1 MTGLSA
7 SEKKE
12 EKKSDGK
19 GYAPLR
25 KSPVAP
31 HLQWKMHDVGNLRVV
46 ITNFGMIGG
55 WDDNFTAIEDF
66 IGCEYPAGSGIQHL
80 TAGGIWVG
88 AIVDTSTEPGVV
100 KEIVKVTEGYEGWA
114 GDQQNY
120 LREEM
125 YPGYAKADSIWVLSK
140 STPDL
145 PAGWAQYWGNFVH
158 KPVAD
163 QDFVCRYYDTVYN
176 KPNLVH
182 IPLGVQT
189 LQRTYAWAGGYADA
203 IVFLDFTFI
212 NMRPKTLKQAY
223 IGFFMD
229 MDVGPIRMNK
239 DKGWGP
245 RNFWAD
251 NYTAYMDENLTAYI
265 DNPIDKPSTPLGVTI
280 VKTPK
285 PLDSLK
291 VSFHWYDGSESP
303 DPDTKRYE
311 YLSDGIKMPSQSK
324 SSLNDT
330 RFLFGFGPFD
340 IKGGDSLRL
349 ITAMVSGMTVTE
361 MLRNADRARTMY
373 ENGYAVPPSPPNPPL
388 RITFGEKKATLNW
401 KWQVGDTRQNPE
413 EFVDTTNY
421 TAVRSSE
428 LNGRIFE
435 GFRLYRSEDP
445 KGSNATFSLL
455 KEFDKPGDIW
465 GYNTGIQ
472 YDYVD
477 SNLTPGKTYWY
488 AVTSFSI
495 EDTVTRHKR
504 ESLESSI
511 SENTVVGNKA
521 KIVMPFVVVNE
532 KGKVQ
537 VVPNPYRVDE
547 DYTTGIKWEGDI
559 IQWKEEK
566 RLIKFINLPAKCT
579 LRIFSLAGEL
589 VHTIEHNDPMK
600 GEEGWNLI
608 SGSNRTV
615 ASGIYLFSVE
625 SDFGTQIGK
634 FVIIK

>member
-1 MTGLSA
+1 
-7 SEKKE
+7 
-12 EKKSDGK
+12 
-19 GYAPLR
+19 
-25 KSPVAP
+25 
-31 HLQWKMHDVGNLRVV
+31 
-46 ITNFGMIGG
+46 
-55 WDDNFTAIEDF
+55 
-66 IGCEYPAGSGIQHL
+66 
-80 TAGGIWVG
+80 
-88 AIVDTSTEPGVV
+88 
-100 KEIVKVTEGYEGWA
+100 
-114 GDQQNY
+114 
-120 LREEM
+120 
-125 YPGYAKADSIWVLSK
+125 
-140 STPDL
+140 
-145 PAGWAQYWGNFVH
+145 
-158 KPVAD
+158 
-163 QDFVCRYYDTVYN
+163 
-176 KPNLVH
+176 
-182 IPLGVQT
+182 
-189 LQRTYAWAGGYADA
+189 
-203 IVFLDFTFI
+203 
-212 NMRPKTLKQAY
+212 
-223 IGFFMD
+223 
-229 MDVGPIRMNK
+229 
-239 DKGWGP
+239 
-245 RNFWAD
+245 
-251 NYTAYMDENLTAYI
+251 
-265 DNPIDKPSTPLGVTI
+265 
-280 VKTPK
+280 
-285 PLDSLK
+285 
-291 VSFHWYDGSESP
+291 
-303 DPDTKRYE
+303 
-311 YLSDGIKMPSQSK
+311 
-324 SSLNDT
+324 
-330 RFLFGFGPFD
+330 
-340 IKGGDSLRL
+340 
-349 ITAMVSGMTVTE
+349 
-361 MLRNADRARTMY
+361 
-373 ENGYAVPPSPPNPPL
+373 L